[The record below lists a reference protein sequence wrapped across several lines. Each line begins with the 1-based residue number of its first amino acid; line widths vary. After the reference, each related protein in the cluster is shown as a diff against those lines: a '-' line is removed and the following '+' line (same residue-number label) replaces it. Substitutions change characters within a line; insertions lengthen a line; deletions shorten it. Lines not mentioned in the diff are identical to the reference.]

1 MNRSTLLLLKTRLK
15 YSAQQLCVIM
25 NGVLIGFKLRPSHGT
40 TFFDDRLEKKSAVG
54 EVATAISSEMEAEDS
69 ALGGIDGTV
78 DSPRLRL
85 ALLDKHANRTLNF
98 LSGEVKLNYLQLKL
112 VAQSVPYLLATPAD
126 SVLRPRLRFLEGRLN
141 FSTAQLTRVIAAAPT
156 ILNCSTA
163 AVLEPKLGFL
173 EMRLRLT
180 RPQVRKIGGWTDRWL
195 LFLFL
200 FCLIVSSDCVRLLP
214 LSLVCSSRARATPQ
228 SADPP
233 NRGSDDDDDDQGHG
247 GGGAAAADDRA
258 DRTHCGGAERNPA
271 TPAVGARY
279 HRAAAAKAGRFN
291 AEASWAVAGGR
302 VAGVR
307 RFYDGWR
314 VSGCC
319 LLVFVFLNRA
329 PLFAYSCS
337 FLPTPAFCRRSGS
350 HRTTFRRSSWACRA
364 CCWPTLRTS

>member
-54 EVATAISSEMEAEDS
+54 EVATAISSEMEAEDY

-141 FSTAQLTRVIAAAPT
+141 FSTAQLTRSSLPRRRS
-156 ILNCSTA
+156 STA
-163 AVLEPKLGFL
+163 LRQPCSAELGFL
-173 EMRLRLT
+173 EMRPRLT

-214 LSLVCSSRARATPQ
+214 LSLVCSSRARATPR
-228 SADPP
+228 PP
-233 NRGSDDDDDDQGHG
+233 ILRTE
-247 GGGAAAADDRA
+247 AATTTTTTRVTGWEELPPTTAP
-258 DRTHCGGAERNPA
+258 TEL
-271 TPAVGARY
+271 T
-279 HRAAAAKAGRFN
+279 
-291 AEASWAVAGGR
+291 AEALNEILRHLQSVLDSPRRSCDWSFQRRSFLGCRRRTCRGRSTFLRRMAGEWLLF
-302 VAGVR
+302 VGV
-307 RFYDGWR
+307 
-314 VSGCC
+314 C
-319 LLVFVFLNRA
+319 FLNRA
-329 PLFAYSCS
+329 PLFAHSCS